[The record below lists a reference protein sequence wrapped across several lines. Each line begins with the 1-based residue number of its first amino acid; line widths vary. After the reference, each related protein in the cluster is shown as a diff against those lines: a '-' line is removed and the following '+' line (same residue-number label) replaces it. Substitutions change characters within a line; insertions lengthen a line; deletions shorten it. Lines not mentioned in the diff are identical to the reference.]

1 MQISS
6 FMDFKIF
13 SGECLLYSVVSI
25 SAEQQSDSALHVS
38 LGHSVVSVMSDST
51 ILWTV
56 ALQDPLFMG
65 FSRQEYWSGLPCP
78 PPGDL
83 PDQGSNQ
90 HLLSLL
96 PWQVGSLPPTPP
108 GEPMY
113 TYIPSFFFISFLFRS
128 PQSTE

>member
-1 MQISS
+1 
-6 FMDFKIF
+6 MDFKIF

-65 FSRQEYWSGLPCP
+65 FSRQEYWSGLPYP
-78 PPGDL
+78 SQGIFL
-83 PDQGSNQ
+83 TQGSNL
-90 HLLSLL
+90 HLLRLL
-96 PWQVGSLPPTPP
+96 QFRGENKQVR
-108 GEPMY
+108 Y
-113 TYIPSFFFISFLFRS
+113 H
-128 PQSTE
+128 

>member
-65 FSRQEYWSGLPCP
+65 FSRQEYWSGSPFP
-78 PPGDL
+78 SPGDL
-83 PDQGSNQ
+83 TDPGIEPGSHTLQ
-90 HLLSLL
+90 ADSLLS
-96 PWQVGSLPPTPP
+96 
-108 GEPMY
+108 EP
-113 TYIPSFFFISFLFRS
+113 
-128 PQSTE
+128 QG